1 MQFLKKNLLMIVF
14 VIVLIGVGAYY
25 VNKGSQAVITTSAAP
40 GSATEATFLGFATE
54 LDTVSFN
61 TSIFSDARF
70 MALED
75 IHTSV
80 VNELTGRRD
89 PFGQLTGLS
98 SAP

>member
-1 MQFLKKNLLMIVF
+1 MLIIAL
-14 VIVLIGVGAYY
+14 VIFIAGVGAYY
-25 VNKGSQAVITTSAAP
+25 LSKGSKDVITITAAP
-40 GSATEATFLGFATE
+40 GSATEAAFLGFANE

-61 TSIFSDARF
+61 TSIFSDTRF
-70 MALED
+70 MVLED

-89 PFGQLTGLS
+89 PFGQLAGLV